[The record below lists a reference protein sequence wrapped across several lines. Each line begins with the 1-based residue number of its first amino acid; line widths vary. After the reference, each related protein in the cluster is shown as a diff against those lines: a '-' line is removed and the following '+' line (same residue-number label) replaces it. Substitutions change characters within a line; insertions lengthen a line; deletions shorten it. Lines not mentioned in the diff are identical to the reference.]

1 MLEVGFYNYKFFILL
16 LFYSAPW
23 NLQAERWSK
32 LHLSA
37 IVQEVDTPMRCKNS
51 NSEVFVV
58 RDLYVFF
65 VCQFFKETKV
75 GTSRLVDVVSKFH
88 RCKIATFLAG

>member
-1 MLEVGFYNYKFFILL
+1 MVTLLEVGFYNYKFFILL

-65 VCQFFKETKV
+65 SLPIFQGDKGRYK
-75 GTSRLVDVVSKFH
+75 
-88 RCKIATFLAG
+88 